1 MPNVTVLGGGMVGGF
16 IARTLAADPELRVTL
31 VDRDP
36 DCLAACQRAGGAGV
50 IPTLSTMQADL
61 SDSDVLR
68 SVIED
73 TQLVIGAVPGH
84 MGYFALQ
91 TVLGAGKNCVD
102 ISFFPEDA
110 LSLDVLAR
118 QRGAMAITDCGVM
131 PGLGGMLGAR
141 IAADLEAE
149 GATPTHLKIMVG
161 GLPRLRRWPLEYK
174 APFSPID
181 VLEEYTR
188 PARLREWGREVEYP
202 ALSGVEPVD
211 LPGVGMLEAFNTD
224 GLRTLLTTLSIP
236 NMAEKT
242 LRYPGHADKM
252 RLLRDVGFFDYDPV
266 ELRSGETV
274 APIELTSKL
283 LEGVWRLDP
292 GEEEFTVMRVEVVAS
307 IGDQQLLRS
316 VDLLDRTDQATADS
330 SMARTT
336 GWPAVLAA
344 KLMLDGKWQRPGVTP
359 SELIG
364 LDSSAW
370 ELMLAGLEVAG
381 IRLTF
386 NPDVAA

>member
-1 MPNVTVLGGGMVGGF
+1 
-16 IARTLAADPELRVTL
+16 
-31 VDRDP
+31 
-36 DCLAACQRAGGAGV
+36 
-50 IPTLSTMQADL
+50 MQADL
-61 SDSDVLR
+61 SDSDVIR
-68 SVIED
+68 SVIGEAD
-73 TQLVIGAVPGH
+73 LVVGAVPGH
-84 MGYFALQ
+84 MGYFELQ
-91 TVLGAGKNCVD
+91 TVLGAGKKCVD

-110 LSLDVLAR
+110 LTLDALAR

-141 IAADLEAE
+141 MAADLESE

-188 PARLREWGREVEYP
+188 PARLREWGHEVEYP

-211 LPGVGMLEAFNTD
+211 LPVAGLLEAFNTD

-242 LRYPGHADKM
+242 LRYPGHAEKM
-252 RLLRDVGFFDYDPV
+252 RLLRDLGFFDSDPV
-266 ELRSGETV
+266 ELRKGESV
-274 APIELTSKL
+274 SPLELTSTL
-283 LEGVWRLDP
+283 LESVWRLDD
-292 GEEEFTVMRVEVVAS
+292 GEEEFTVMRVEVMAS

-316 VDLLDRTDQATADS
+316 VDLLDGTDFQTGDS

-344 KLMLDGKWQRPGVTP
+344 KLILEGGWQRPGVTP

-364 LDSSAW
+364 LDEASW
-370 ELMLAGLEVAG
+370 EYMKDGLGQAG
-381 IRLTF
+381 IALTW

>member
-1 MPNVTVLGGGMVGGF
+1 MVGGF
-16 IARTLAADPELRVTL
+16 IARTLAADPALGVML

-36 DCLAACQRAGGAGV
+36 GCLAACQGEAA
-50 IPTLSTMQADL
+50 LSTMQADL
-61 SDSDVLR
+61 SDSDVIR

-73 TQLVIGAVPGH
+73 ADLVIGAVPGH
-84 MGYFALQ
+84 MGYFVLQ

-110 LSLDVLAR
+110 LSLDGLAR
-118 QRGAMAITDCGVM
+118 QRGSMAITDCGVM

-141 IAADLEAE
+141 LAADLEAE
-149 GATPTHLKIMVG
+149 GALPTHLKIMVG
-161 GLPRLRRWPLEYK
+161 GLPRLRRRPLEYK

-188 PARLREWGREVEYP
+188 PARLREWGHEVEYP

-211 LPGVGMLEAFNTD
+211 LPGIGALEAFNTD
-224 GLRTLLTTLSIP
+224 GLRTLLTTLAIP

-242 LRYPGHADKM
+242 LRYPGHAEKM
-252 RLLRDVGFFDYDPV
+252 RLLRDLGFFDSDPV
-266 ELRSGETV
+266 QLSSGESISPLDLSAV
-274 APIELTSKL
+274 L

-292 GEEEFTVMRVEVVAS
+292 GEEEFTVMRVEVTAS

-316 VDLLDRTDQATADS
+316 VDLLDSTDPATGDS

-344 KLMLDGKWQRPGVTP
+344 KLMLDGAWQRPGVTP
-359 SELIG
+359 SELMG
-364 LDSSAW
+364 LDAGSW
-370 ELMLAGLEVAG
+370 EFMLAGLERAG
-381 IRLTF
+381 IGLAW